1 MTPDS
6 VLFRVPSGKD
16 ISMTRINLYNHNSI
30 DTTSV
35 SNLFIDI
42 YMNEANDAQLKVYL
56 YLLRMLRAGLPT
68 SVADIADKF
77 NHTEK
82 DVMRALKYWEEKQ
95 LLDLDFDCYQNLVGI
110 HIRELTMAQQV
121 PGSLK
126 LTSGPSSVV
135 TTVYPTVSMQAAP
148 TIPLSSGS
156 IPGNHV
162 PAESASVLPITPVE
176 TAPVYSKPSYTNEQ
190 LKAFKAQEE
199 TAQLLFVVESYM
211 KKTLTPSDIKSIL
224 FYKDELQFS
233 DDLIDHLIQYCVD
246 RDKKDFKYI
255 DKVAIS
261 WKENNITTPKQ
272 AEKYASKYDKNVYAI
287 MNQLGKNTSPTGR
300 EMEYITRWTK
310 DYGFPIEIIFEA
322 CDRTVMATDKHR
334 FEYAEKILSSW
345 KSANVHKKEDILQ
358 IDQLYQ
364 KRRSTGKTS
373 SSNTPVAATNNRF
386 NQFRQNEYDFALLEE
401 ELLSN

>member
-1 MTPDS
+1 MSAP
-6 VLFRVPSGKD
+6 VLFRTPSGKD

-68 SVADIADKF
+68 SVTDIADKF

-110 HIRELTMAQQV
+110 HIRELTMAQQL

-135 TTVYPTVSMQAAP
+135 TTVYPTASLQA
-148 TIPLSSGS
+148 
-156 IPGNHV
+156 
-162 PAESASVLPITPVE
+162 
-176 TAPVYSKPSYTNEQ
+176 APVYSKPSYTNEQ

-310 DYGFPIEIIFEA
+310 DYGFPMEIIFEA

-373 SSNTPVAATNNRF
+373 SSNAPVAATNNRF